1 MVFNGKRIYL
11 LLANDNYSSML
22 CFNMFSAIFDL
33 NYWVD
38 LQELPEHVLS
48 LVCNPLDRPDILS
61 GGEGVELLDLGL
73 VECVHQRLLHPVDLV
88 KVGHMWFSAQHS
100 ASSDRVP
107 SPVGKKAPDARFVM
121 KPFSLRCA

>member
-38 LQELPEHVLS
+38 LQEL
-48 LVCNPLDRPDILS
+48 
-61 GGEGVELLDLGL
+61 
-73 VECVHQRLLHPVDLV
+73 
-88 KVGHMWFSAQHS
+88 
-100 ASSDRVP
+100 
-107 SPVGKKAPDARFVM
+107 
-121 KPFSLRCA
+121 